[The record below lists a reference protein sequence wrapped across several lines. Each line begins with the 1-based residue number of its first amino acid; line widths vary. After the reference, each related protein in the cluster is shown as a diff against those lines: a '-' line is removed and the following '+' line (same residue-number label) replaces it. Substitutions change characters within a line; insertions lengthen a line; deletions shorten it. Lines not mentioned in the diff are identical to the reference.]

1 MADVTAPMA
10 GSIKE
15 ILVSVGESVDAE
27 QEIIILESMK
37 MEVPLE
43 APSAGTVQE
52 ILVEVGQ
59 AVSEGQKV
67 VVLA

>member
-15 ILVSVGESVDAE
+15 ILVSAGDSVDSE

-43 APSAGTVQE
+43 APASGTIKE
-52 ILVEVGQ
+52 ILVAVGD
-59 AVSEGQKV
+59 AVSEGQV
-67 VVLA
+67 VAVLD